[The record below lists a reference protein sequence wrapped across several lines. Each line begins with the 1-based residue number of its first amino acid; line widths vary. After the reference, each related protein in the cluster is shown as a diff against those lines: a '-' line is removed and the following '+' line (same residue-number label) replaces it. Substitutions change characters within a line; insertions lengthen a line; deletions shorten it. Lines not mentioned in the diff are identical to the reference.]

1 MCVNNLPRIAFVSG
15 YAGIRTRDLLVLGPK
30 MRFGS
35 HKGLHQRPMEGS
47 VWPSLETSLGNGL
60 LTQKQH
66 YYYSCLTIGVPENIL
81 LVLPQQEMMSVTD
94 ETLWDVYKMQTSAPS
109 TSQITI
115 ISIHLKSVLFQRA
128 YTRTTKRR
136 GYPYVFLFLFWL

>member
-47 VWPSLETSLGNGL
+47 VWPSLETSLENGL

-81 LVLPQQEMMSVTD
+81 SVLPQQEMMSVTD
-94 ETLWDVYKMQTSAPS
+94 ETLKTCTKCKHLHPAPVRS
-109 TSQITI
+109 SDILV
-115 ISIHLKSVLFQRA
+115 LKLISVL
-128 YTRTTKRR
+128 
-136 GYPYVFLFLFWL
+136 VFYFIL